1 MKRKTINKLRK
12 IYLIV
17 SISIGIISPLI
28 CIILFPEFDPRI
40 QPVSYFGIFKHTS
53 ILFMILLFIL
63 SISLWFNGERSI
75 YKFIKRKKYKWWLM
89 SLLTFACVFLCLT
102 GAISMKHDPIHQ
114 IVALL
119 FFLIYNF
126 FVFAFGLARAT
137 SFVRKGLFSVII
149 GSLML
154 LSSLLLI
161 PFPSYGVAEIVYIFL
176 IFYWNISMF
185 IKYEKTSRNK

>member
-1 MKRKTINKLRK
+1 
-12 IYLIV
+12 
-17 SISIGIISPLI
+17 
-28 CIILFPEFDPRI
+28 
-40 QPVSYFGIFKHTS
+40 
-53 ILFMILLFIL
+53 MILLFAL

-75 YKFIKRKKYKWWLM
+75 YKFIKNTKYRKWLTY
-89 SLLTFACVFLCLT
+89 LLTIACSFLFLT
-102 GAISMKHDPIHQ
+102 GAISMKHEPIHE

-161 PFPSYGVAEIVYIFL
+161 PFPSYGVAEIIYIFL

-185 IKYEKTSRNK
+185 IKYEKISRSKKT